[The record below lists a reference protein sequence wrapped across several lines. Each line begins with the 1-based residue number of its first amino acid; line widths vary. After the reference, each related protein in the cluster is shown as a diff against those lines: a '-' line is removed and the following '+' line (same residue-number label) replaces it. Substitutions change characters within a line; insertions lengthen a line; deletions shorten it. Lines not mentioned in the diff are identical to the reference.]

1 MSLVKFQIYS
11 IDASGGEDC
20 SNPLLAFDSTTPGI
34 KLTVNGVVVVDYPE
48 FGFSLP
54 AIPIIVNAPTN
65 TISVDNFVS
74 TGVSGE
80 IFQFEI
86 IGLNPWESIDIEL
99 ELVRGGYHSYQN
111 IFQVFGLD
119 FDPYIVIVDT
129 IRTTPFYAYYGFYT
143 PFVNSSLTYY
153 LVSSYPAF
161 STYFEQNGVTSVIP
175 NKKGIISYADPL
187 LAANVITFDVNGLS
201 CIEGPNDLILKTIP
215 SGILQVTN
223 TGCSNEDCI
232 SIFSNNYAVLAL
244 DFTYIQKYPNNGTLE
259 YCFTDFE
266 IEFSLIDYNG
276 TVIAT
281 QINSITGISYPYVH
295 NAASYPFYF
304 NIPETGDYIIQAC
317 LVIRNPN
324 DSTQILH
331 KCCTFEK
338 VQGCNWWSI
347 KKTDNCNEY
356 TICNKSFQ
364 PTTITYASLN
374 SDNVFE
380 DVGELTIEPCE
391 CVTVTIDSTN
401 VFKFTGVSIDKN
413 GGEPIENSTIMFNDC
428 KIKDCFNYYIKTI
441 ACGGGKDCHDCND
454 CNHKDYYN
462 FVALQALLFT
472 YMNIVNSIYS
482 FNYLYDV
489 LPVDLNNNLFT
500 AKDLMSKALEFCEE
514 CDTPCKDCG

>member
-1 MSLVKFQIYS
+1 MSLVKLRFTRP
-11 IDASGGEDC
+11 DDSGGASCDD
-20 SNPLLAFDSTTPGI
+20 PLLSINATTQLG
-34 KLTVNGVVVVDYPE
+34 LTIIVNGVTVIDYAE
-48 FGFSLP
+48 GAFVLP
-54 AIPIIVNAPTN
+54 GAPIIVNPPTN
-65 TISVDNFVS
+65 TITADNFTLV
-74 TGVSGE
+74 GIDYV
-80 IFQFEI
+80 QFEL
-86 IGLNPWESIDIEL
+86 IGLNTWET
-99 ELVRGGYHSYQN
+99 LVVEVIATRTNYVTYHN
-111 IFQVFGLD
+111 IFDVYGLD
-119 FDPYIVIVDT
+119 FEPYIVLVKDD
-129 IRTTPFYAYYGFYT
+129 RTVPFYKYYAFYT
-143 PFVNSSLTYY
+143 PFANSNVAYY
-153 LVSSYPAF
+153 LTSSYPAF

-175 NKKGIISYADPL
+175 NKKGIISYVEPL
-187 LAANVITFDVNGLS
+187 LDTNIITFDVNGLS
-201 CIEGPNDLILKTIP
+201 CIEGPGDFILKTIP

-232 SIFSNNYAVLAL
+232 SVFSSNYAVLAL
-244 DFTYIQKYPNNGTLE
+244 DFTYIQKYPNNGVLE

-266 IEFSLIDYNG
+266 IEYSLIDYNG

-281 QINSITGISYPYVH
+281 QVNAITGIAYPYIH
-295 NAASYPFYF
+295 DASLYPFYF

-317 LVIRNPN
+317 IVIRNPT
-324 DSTQILH
+324 DLTQILH
-331 KCCTFEK
+331 KCCTFVK

-347 KKTDNCNEY
+347 KKTENCNEY

-380 DVGELTIEPCE
+380 NVGELIIQPCE

-401 VFKFTGVSIDKN
+401 VFKFTGVTIDN
-413 GGEPIENSTIMFNDC
+413 DSGEPVENSTIVFNDC
-428 KIKDCFNYYIKTI
+428 KIKECFNNYVKTI

-500 AKDLMSKALEFCEE
+500 AKDLMSKALEFCED